1 MPETLTGPAPWRSR
15 ALEGGGAARRARN
28 GARWV
33 SETLIGGKPA
43 FTQCLPRVAES
54 ARAGRLLVDRA
65 LVHWGLG
72 DLTDSAHLVVSELVT
87 NAVEHGRRETMRVT
101 VTRLDRTVVQVAV
114 VDLSRLLPSIRSTPR
129 RGPRRVRPRPVH
141 RGCLVSR
148 PVGRRAPAVGKRV
161 WADLDAAAEAPGE

>member
-1 MPETLTGPAPWRSR
+1 M
-15 ALEGGGAARRARN
+15 
-28 GARWV
+28 

-114 VDLSRLLPSIRSTPR
+114 VDLSRLLPSIRR
-129 RGPRRVRPRPVH
+129 RPVADLAESG
-141 RGCLVSR
+141 RGLFIVDALC
-148 PVGRRAPAVGKRV
+148 PGRWGVEPLRWGKRV